1 MAKKGAG
8 FRLWFRKLSIK
19 RFHNNAT
26 QRKRKSNSPA
36 HHLVHHQQHHL
47 HGALPISSPYRALNS
62 DSSPPAASAHGCRS
76 SPVIIFS
83 SSSSP
88 PNPFFAFSPS
98 PWRYSTYPA
107 LSPVSQTSPTSPTPN
122 PPHRNGAA
130 ARHGNSSRNKPQCTQ
145 ETCTAAVLL
154 SPFNRKAMDVSF
166 PSGGSSPAK
175 FLQSPLLCP
184 AAAIA
189 SPVRISSPPL
199 SSAHSHTILFR
210 SPLHPLAHQTV
221 GIPRIEAKIN
231 AKQQN
236 ATNRLD
242 SSSREAKTSARARS
256 KTKILAWVSRKSD
269 AAACHIQAQ
278 LEEASCLKE
287 STNQNSAR
295 RKLTRGSSIKQSSL
309 IVDCGCSPHLSS
321 SFRKTKKTL
330 QACGSCSSNN
340 RGAAPVQDR
349 CYEQAMQKLRSMRGD
364 ANIVEE
370 SKLSVPTAAACICG
384 QRETC
389 ILFSEQGRHGN
400 EMLSHT
406 MLQHLRKRKKKMHLV
421 MNKSPIKTLNTHCP
435 VLRSASS
442 NATCKEIGKCVEVK
456 SGNPPKDSAVVL
468 TDAHAL
474 PWDKEMF
481 SSFTSEDTFFSSF
494 ERSRPSFSSNSSS
507 ECFDKKKLR
516 HANLALSS
524 ASMVANKIEN
534 LLQMDNKP
542 GCNIDNPHN
551 APRDQN
557 AKPKQGDPLIVVSF
571 QHGQENIGNKGA
583 SEHGITPASCRVI
596 SHERRPTGMSPKPG
610 VKKSSTLINPLVG
623 IKEASCEEGNTSTP
637 DQQANL
643 SREGCNSNTGF
654 LNMQKETSSNPSPD
668 YIFSSHSD
676 YYANARVRQTK
687 NARIRRKY
695 TSADVVQGA
704 GDDTSSTRLRRRAQL
719 QAKWMLREER
729 IQWHSSVDES
739 EVDSTADGIANE
751 GNAAHRLTKVCMG
764 ESPVCRETRADEI
777 RIKHDASKED
787 AGKLESKLDASEEA
801 TTSVA
806 QTTPESNNSES
817 EYDGGKKNQC
827 ANVDSD
833 TKNSFVKISRLMDS
847 VAVVK
852 SSKDPLVDFRDS
864 MVDMIIERQIYTA
877 EDLGELLRCFL
888 SLNPSE
894 HHDTIVHAFM
904 EVWASIF
911 QGS

>member
-19 RFHNNAT
+19 RFHNTAT

-36 HHLVHHQQHHL
+36 HHMHHQQHHL
-47 HGALPISSPYRALNS
+47 HAAALPISSPYPALNYS
-62 DSSPPAASAHGCRS
+62 DSPHSSPPAPSAGCRS

-107 LSPVSQTSPTSPTPN
+107 LSPVSQTSPPTSPTPN

-130 ARHGNSSRNKPQCTQ
+130 ARHGNSSRNYKPHCQ

-154 SPFNRKAMDVSF
+154 SPFNRKAMDISF

-175 FLQSPLLCP
+175 FLQSPLILRP
-184 AAAIA
+184 AAPIA
-189 SPVRISSPPL
+189 SPVRILSPPL
-199 SSAHSHTILFR
+199 SSTHSHTILFR
-210 SPLHPLAHQTV
+210 SPLHPLAH
-221 GIPRIEAKIN
+221 

-236 ATNRLD
+236 ATNRLY
-242 SSSREAKTSARARS
+242 SSSREAKTSACARS
-256 KTKILAWVSRKSD
+256 KTKISAWVSRKSD

-287 STNQNSAR
+287 SINQNSAR
-295 RKLTRGSSIKQSSL
+295 RKLTRGSSIRQSPL

-330 QACGSCSSNN
+330 QACGSCSSRNH
-340 RGAAPVQDR
+340 GPAAPVQDR

-364 ANIVEE
+364 ATIVEE
-370 SKLSVPTAAACICG
+370 SKLSVPTAAACIGG
-384 QRETC
+384 QKETC
-389 ILFSEQGRHGN
+389 ILFSEQGHHGN
-400 EMLSHT
+400 EMVSHP
-406 MLQHLRKRKKKMHLV
+406 MLQRLRKRKKKMHLA
-421 MNKSPIKTLNTHCP
+421 MNESPIQTLNTHCP

-442 NATCKEIGKCVEVK
+442 NVTCQGISNDCEVK
-456 SGNPPKDSAVVL
+456 SGIPSKDSAVVL

-507 ECFDKKKLR
+507 ECFDRKKLR
-516 HANLALSS
+516 HTNLALSS
-524 ASMVANKIEN
+524 AFMVPNKTEK
-534 LLQMDNKP
+534 LLQMDSKP
-542 GCNIDNPHN
+542 GCNIDHSHN
-551 APRDQN
+551 APCDQN

-583 SEHGITPASCRVI
+583 SKHGLTPASCRVI

-643 SREGCNSNTGF
+643 SREGCNSITGC
-654 LNMQKETSSNPSPD
+654 LNMQKKSSSNASPD

-687 NARIRRKY
+687 NARTRKKH

-729 IQWHSSVDES
+729 IQWQSSVDES
-739 EVDSTADGIANE
+739 EVDSTPDGNANE
-751 GNAAHRLTKVCMG
+751 GNAAHRLTKVCTG
-764 ESPVCRETRADEI
+764 ESPVCRERRADEI
-777 RIKHDASKED
+777 RIKHDASKQD
-787 AGKLESKLDASEEA
+787 AGELESKLDASEEV
-801 TTSVA
+801 TNVA
-806 QTTPESNNSES
+806 QTTPKSSNSES
-817 EYDGGKKNQC
+817 EYDCGKKNQC
-827 ANVDSD
+827 ANVASD
-833 TKNSFVKISRLMDS
+833 TKNSFVKISGLMDS

-904 EVWASIF
+904 EVWARLF